1 MSIKALIPVRS
12 GSQRVIN
19 KNMRPFAGSSL
30 LEIKIKQMLRIP
42 ELDGVVVNSND
53 DEMLALARSLG
64 AETVKRPEEFATSC
78 ATNSMYKFVAETFTA
93 DTMVYANCTS
103 PCIRD
108 EVISECIRTYF
119 QKLGEFDSLNTGNEV
134 KEFLWKDNQ
143 PINYD
148 PAHTPRSQDLPDILM
163 LNFAINI
170 IDRQHMVDIAHYIGK
185 KRYIHKISR
194 EDAVDVDDMLDF
206 EFAEFLYKKQHN
218 KKER

>member
-53 DEMLALARSLG
+53 DEMLALAKSLG
-64 AETVKRPEEFATSC
+64 AETVKRPEIYADSN

-108 EVISECIRTYF
+108 ETVRACIKKYYEN
-119 QKLGEFDSLNTGNEV
+119 LGRYDSLNTGNDV
-134 KEFLWKDNQ
+134 KEFLWQDNK

-148 PAHTPRSQDLPDILM
+148 PEHTPRSQDLPDILM
-163 LNFAINI
+163 LNFAISI
-170 IDRQHMVDIAHYIGK
+170 IDRQHMVDISHYIGK
-185 KRYIHKISR
+185 KPFIYKISR

-218 KKER
+218 II